1 MGDEIFGPRNEDE
14 IDAID
19 DEVDTALELQI
30 RKMRYEQQKYFEEKG
45 VSRLIYYFCELKI
58 KYVV

>member
-45 VSRLIYYFCELKI
+45 VSRLLSYFCELKI